1 MQRIL
6 EIKDLSI
13 NFYLREGVVRAL
25 TDVNFEVF
33 ENETLGVIGESG
45 SGKSVTVQSI
55 LGILSQPPAKIVSG
69 SIHFEPEKRNLELNS
84 LPTYGDTYRN
94 VRWND
99 ISMIFQEPMSSFSP
113 LHSIGD
119 QISEALTLHRPCL
132 LYTSDAADE

>member
-6 EIKDLSI
+6 EVKDLSI
-13 NFYLREGVVRAL
+13 NFYLREGVVHAL

-69 SIHFEPEKRNLELNS
+69 SIRFEPESRNLELNL

-119 QISEALTLHRPCL
+119 QI
-132 LYTSDAADE
+132 